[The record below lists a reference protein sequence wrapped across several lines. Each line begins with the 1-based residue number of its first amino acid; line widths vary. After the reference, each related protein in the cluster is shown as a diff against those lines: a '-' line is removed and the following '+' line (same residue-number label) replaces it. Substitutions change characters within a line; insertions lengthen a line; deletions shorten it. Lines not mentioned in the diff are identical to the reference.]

1 MWFKNIFNRKTS
13 AAVAPLFDEA
23 FLRRL
28 ERLSLQAQRT
38 LRGTPAGGEH
48 ASRHQ
53 LPTTIFSDH
62 RPYSAG
68 DDYRY
73 IDWNAYA
80 HQEQMYLKLGEVEQD
95 IGVHVLL
102 DVSRSMAWGTPP
114 KLHAAKQLA
123 AALGYLAL
131 AHNDRLRVA
140 PFGSG
145 LLRQF
150 GPAQG
155 KSRVVELL
163 RFVEG
168 LEPTEQTAAAR
179 ALRAFATASPQGGLV
194 ALITDLLT
202 SEGLEAGLRLLP
214 PPRWQVLVLH
224 VLDRRE
230 LHPELSGPLELVDAE
245 TGQRLP
251 LTLDAATI
259 AAYRRNVTA
268 WQEGIADACARR
280 GATYAQILTDWPLER
295 MVVPYLR
302 ARRVLR

>member
-1 MWFKNIFNRKTS
+1 MWFKNIFGRKS
-13 AAVAPLFDEA
+13 NLAVAPLFDEA

-48 ASRHQ
+48 SSQHQ

-80 HQEQMYLKLGEVEQD
+80 HQEQMYVKLGEIEQD

-102 DVSRSMAWGTPP
+102 DASRSMAWGTPP
-114 KLHAAKQLA
+114 KIQTAKQLA
-123 AALGYLAL
+123 AAFGYLAL
-131 AHNDRLRVA
+131 AHNDRLRVV
-140 PFGSG
+140 PFGGG
-145 LLRQF
+145 LLQQF

-163 RFVEG
+163 RFLEG
-168 LEPTEQTAAAR
+168 VQPTEQTAAAR
-179 ALRAFATASPQGGLV
+179 ALRAFAAAAPQGGLV
-194 ALITDLLT
+194 VLITDLLT
-202 SEGLEAGLRLLP
+202 TEGLEIGLRTLP
-214 PPRWQVLVLH
+214 PPRWQILVLH
-224 VLDRRE
+224 ILDRRE
-230 LHPELSGPLELVDAE
+230 LHPELSGPLELEDSE
-245 TGQRLP
+245 TGQRMP

-259 AAYRRNVTA
+259 AAYRRNVAA
-268 WQEGIADACARR
+268 WQEGIAETCARR
-280 GATYAQILTDWPLER
+280 GATYVQVLTDWPLER
-295 MVVPYLR
+295 MVIPYLR
-302 ARRVLR
+302 ARRLLR